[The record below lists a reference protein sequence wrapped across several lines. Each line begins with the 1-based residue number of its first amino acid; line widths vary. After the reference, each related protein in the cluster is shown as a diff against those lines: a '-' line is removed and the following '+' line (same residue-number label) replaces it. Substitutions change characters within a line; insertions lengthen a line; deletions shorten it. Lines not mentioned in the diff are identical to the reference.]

1 MEISCTDCHTSFHHT
16 PQYATGDPRNIAIVG
31 HWDGFRPFRS
41 TGKHSCGKEYIQS
54 EVNVIRR
61 ELLSCVCYRLCID
74 FTIATM
80 AKCDRSS
87 TEEVYIAGFVPSYLL
102 PHKRPCSLDPF
113 LHPLITEIEDL
124 FINGEH

>member
-1 MEISCTDCHTSFHHT
+1 
-16 PQYATGDPRNIAIVG
+16 
-31 HWDGFRPFRS
+31 
-41 TGKHSCGKEYIQS
+41 
-54 EVNVIRR
+54 
-61 ELLSCVCYRLCID
+61 
-74 FTIATM
+74 M